1 MTRDI
6 AQGKWF
12 VVYVLGISSFFASL
26 SQNIYTPIIPI
37 IRDSF
42 HVRISWVN
50 FTVSSFIF
58 IIAVIQILLGTVIDH
73 KDKKRLLLVSL
84 VLIGVSAAI
93 CAYTDSFALFLLFR
107 MVQAVG
113 AGIIPLVVISIVAQ
127 QFEGEARAHA
137 MGTYQ
142 ILLTLAPAVSP
153 ILGGFIGEYFGYE
166 GTFLFLLMIAVVLL
180 IFIVYF
186 LPGEKQTETVKKQRK
201 GFFETYK
208 AVLSHYTGVSIIMVS
223 FMVFFTYFAI
233 LVYLPILLH
242 DHYRLTLKLI
252 GLLYLPLSV
261 SMIAGSI
268 LFKRLQANRSLN
280 RLLMPLL
287 ITMPL
292 LIILFGVFH
301 TQSLI
306 GLSMI
311 LFGYGIMVGFSAPLF
326 STLISNEYIEHR
338 GTALGLFNFVRYSGM
353 ALGGMAPALYHI
365 LSGPVLFVL
374 LGIVLLFISVLPY
387 QSFQGKNV
395 S

>member
-6 AQGKWF
+6 AQGKLF
-12 VVYVLGISSFFASL
+12 VLYVLGTSAFFASL

-58 IIAVIQILLGTVIDH
+58 IIAVIQILIGTVVDH

-84 VLIGVSAAI
+84 VLIGATAVI

-127 QFEGEARAHA
+127 QFEGEARGNA

-153 ILGGFIGEYFGYE
+153 VLGGFIGEYFGYE
-166 GTFLFLLMIAVVLL
+166 GAFLFLLMIAVVLL
-180 IFIVYF
+180 IFIVYL

-201 GFFETYK
+201 GFMDTYK
-208 AVLSHYTGVSIIMVS
+208 AVLSHYNGVSIIMVS

-233 LVYLPILLH
+233 LVYLPVLLH

-261 SMIAGSI
+261 SMIVGSI
-268 LFKRLQANRSLN
+268 LFKKLQANISLN
-280 RLLMPLL
+280 KLLMPLL

-311 LFGYGIMVGFSAPLF
+311 LFGYGIVVGFSAPLF

-365 LSGPVLFVL
+365 LPGPVLFVL
-374 LGIVLLFISVLPY
+374 LGILLLLVSVLPY
-387 QSFQGKNV
+387 KSFQGRNV

>member
-1 MTRDI
+1 MARDI
-6 AQGKWF
+6 AQGKLF
-12 VVYVLGISSFFASL
+12 VLYVLSISAFFASL

-42 HVRISWVN
+42 HVPISSVN

-58 IIAVIQILLGTVIDH
+58 IIAVIQILLGTVVDH
-73 KDKKRLLLVSL
+73 KDKKSLLMVSL
-84 VLIGVSAAI
+84 VLIGVSAVI

-113 AGIIPLVVISIVAQ
+113 AGIIPLAVISIVAQ
-127 QFEGEARAHA
+127 QFEGEARGSA

-153 ILGGFIGEYFGYE
+153 VFGGFVGEYFGYE
-166 GTFLFLLMIAVVLL
+166 GAFLFLLMIAVVLL
-180 IFIVYF
+180 IFMAYL

-201 GFFETYK
+201 GFMETYK
-208 AVLSHYTGVSIIMVS
+208 AVFSHYNGVSIIMVS
-223 FMVFFTYFAI
+223 FIVFFIYFAI
-233 LVYLPILLH
+233 LVYLPVLLH
-242 DHYRLTLKLI
+242 DHYRLTIQLI

-261 SMIAGSI
+261 SMIVGSI
-268 LFKRLQANRSLN
+268 LFKKLQKNISLS

-311 LFGYGIMVGFSAPLF
+311 LFGYGIVVGFSAPLF
-326 STLISNEYIEHR
+326 STLISNEYIQHR

-353 ALGGMAPALYHI
+353 ALGGMAPALFHI
-365 LSGPVLFVL
+365 LPGPVLFVL
-374 LGIVLLFISVLPY
+374 FGILLLLVSILPY
-387 QSFQGKNV
+387 KSFQGRNV